1 MAFADYSITFD
12 WNQVMWCVCQTWKS
26 KKDPGPFSAGL
37 NFFFGET
44 NSGVHIAWVHLHE
57 QKNQKV

>member
-1 MAFADYSITFD
+1 MTKFD
-12 WNQVMWCVCQTWKS
+12 A

-44 NSGVHIAWVHLHE
+44 NSGVHIAWAHLHE
-57 QKNQKV
+57 QKKYQKV